1 MIDFIVC
8 LFVFI
13 KHTCQG
19 PEYWFILTYLSLIL
33 TTLPIVKH
41 SSKIVWELWSDTREF
56 ITRSVELWTRWI
68 RLSCYYSRVY
78 ILCSL

>member
-41 SSKIVWELWSDTREF
+41 SSKIVWEL
-56 ITRSVELWTRWI
+56 
-68 RLSCYYSRVY
+68 
-78 ILCSL
+78 